1 MEVVPLLPYLI
12 GLTGLLVLSGFFS
25 GSETA
30 LCALTQVQIE
40 RIRVEKGSTSAI
52 INFVDNPRRLFITV
66 LLGNN
71 LVNVAFAILMLSFT
85 GRVLPELPELPE
97 QYSEPLRF
105 VIALVLNVFLMLIF
119 GEMTP
124 KTYAIKNAEFF
135 AKTTAPLLWIFSIV
149 ISPLRGLLRRII
161 DFLLPIFG
169 GHQPPTEHLTASD
182 LIDVLNT
189 YHEEALPSDEREIVS
204 NILQLRD
211 IEAREIMVPRT
222 EVVAVSTSNTIQE
235 TLKQAKA
242 SGFSRIPV
250 YREQIDNISGIFY
263 VKDLAR
269 WRHAEI
275 SSLTIED
282 FLEKRDQSPEASNE
296 APLIREPVLVLETRK
311 IGTLLLQLKH
321 EKTKTAILLDEY
333 GGISGIVTT
342 EDILEQVVG
351 DIVDEHDRDDSP
363 PEYVQHSEKPLV
375 LEAAG
380 RMSIRELNQQ
390 FELKLNEDDV
400 DTIGGYALGIF
411 GRIPAVGES
420 YTDENGI
427 EFTITA
433 TEGNVITSLVI
444 KVPDTPETE
453 TDV

>member
-71 LVNVAFAILMLSFT
+71 LVNVAFAILMLSFI
-85 GRVLPELPELPE
+85 GRVLPEQYPEPI
-97 QYSEPLRF
+97 RF

-124 KTYAIKNAEFF
+124 KTHAIKNAELF
-135 AKTTAPLLWIFSIV
+135 AKTTAPLLWMFSIV
-149 ISPLRGLLRRII
+149 ITPLRGLLRRII
-161 DFLLPIFG
+161 DILVPIFG
-169 GHQPPTEHLTASD
+169 GHQPVTEHLTASD
-182 LIDVLNT
+182 LIDILNT

-211 IEAREIMVPRT
+211 IEAKEIMVPRT
-222 EVVAVSTSNTIQE
+222 EVVAVSTSNTIEE
-235 TLKQAKA
+235 TLKQAKV

-250 YREQIDNISGIFY
+250 YREQIDNICGIFY
-263 VKDLAR
+263 VKDFAH
-269 WRHAEI
+269 WRHSEI
-275 SSLTIED
+275 STLLIED
-282 FLEKRDQSPEASNE
+282 FLEKRDQILETSTD
-296 APLIREPVLVLETRK
+296 APLIREPILVLETRK
-311 IGTLLLQLKH
+311 IGTLLLQLKN

-333 GGISGIVTT
+333 GGVSGIVTT
-342 EDILEQVVG
+342 EDIIEQVVG
-351 DIVDEHDRDDSP
+351 DIVDEHDRDESP
-363 PEYVQHSEKPLV
+363 PEYIQHSEKPLV

-390 FELKLNEDDV
+390 FDLKLSEEDV
-400 DTIGGYALGIF
+400 DTIGGYALGCF
-411 GRIPAVGES
+411 GRIPSVGES

-427 EFTITA
+427 EFEITE
-433 TEGNVITSLVI
+433 TEGNVITSLFI

>member
-40 RIRVEKGSTSAI
+40 RIRVEKGSRSAI

-85 GRVLPELPELPE
+85 GQVLSE
-97 QYSEPLRF
+97 QFSEPIRF

-124 KTYAIKNAEFF
+124 KTYAIKHAERF
-135 AKTTAPLLWIFSIV
+135 AKTTAPPLWIFSIV
-149 ISPLRGLLRRII
+149 ISPLRALLRRII
-161 DFLLPIFG
+161 DFLIPIFG
-169 GHQPPTEHLTASD
+169 GHQPITEHLTASD
-182 LIDVLNT
+182 LIGILNT

-222 EVVAVSTSNTIQE
+222 EVVAVSTANTIQE
-235 TLKQAKA
+235 TLKQAKE

-250 YREQIDNISGIFY
+250 YREQIDNICGIFY

-269 WRHAEI
+269 WRHAAVN
-275 SSLTIED
+275 SLTIED
-282 FLEKRDQSPEASNE
+282 FLEKRDQIPEAPTD

-311 IGTLLLQLKH
+311 IGILLLQLKG

-342 EDILEQVVG
+342 EDIIEQVVG

-363 PEYVQHSEKPLV
+363 PEYIQHSEKPLV
-375 LEAAG
+375 LETVG

-390 FELKLNEDDV
+390 FELKLNEDGA
-400 DTIGGYALGIF
+400 DTIGGYALRLF
-411 GRIPAVGES
+411 GRIPSVGES
-420 YTDENGI
+420 YIDENGI
-427 EFTITA
+427 EFEITA
-433 TEGNVITSLVI
+433 TEGNVIASLFI
-444 KVPDTPETE
+444 KAPDTPETE

>member
-71 LVNVAFAILMLSFT
+71 LVNVAFAILMLSFI
-85 GRVLPELPELPE
+85 GRLLPE
-97 QYSEPLRF
+97 QYPEPIRF
-105 VIALVLNVFLMLIF
+105 VIALVINIFLMLIF

-124 KTYAIKNAEFF
+124 KTYAIKHAELF
-135 AKTTAPLLWIFSIV
+135 AKTTAPPLWIFSVV
-149 ISPLRGLLRRII
+149 ITPLRGLIRRII
-161 DFLLPIFG
+161 DFLVPIFG

-182 LIDVLNT
+182 LIEVLNT

-211 IEAREIMVPRT
+211 IEAKEIMVPRT
-222 EVVAVSTSNTIQE
+222 EVVAISTSNTIQE
-235 TLKQAKA
+235 TLNQAKA

-250 YREQIDNISGIFY
+250 YREQIDNICGIFY

-275 SSLTIED
+275 NSLTIED
-282 FLEKRDQSPEASNE
+282 FLEKRVQSPEASNE

-311 IGTLLLQLKH
+311 IGTLLLQLKN

-333 GGISGIVTT
+333 GGVSGIVTT
-342 EDILEQVVG
+342 EDIIEQVVG
-351 DIVDEHDRDDSP
+351 DIVDEHDRNESP
-363 PEYVQHSEKPLV
+363 PEYIQHSEKPLI
-375 LEAAG
+375 LEATG

-390 FELKLNEDDV
+390 FDLKLSEDDV
-400 DTIGGYALGIF
+400 DTVGGYALGLF
-411 GRIPAVGES
+411 GRIPSVGES

-427 EFTITA
+427 EFEITA
-433 TEGNVITSLVI
+433 TQGNVITRLFI